1 MTENMSHD
9 EYIKQGIEDYRNSF
23 GDWDLDMM
31 IDQIINLSALKSEI
45 EKVIQEMK
53 LDLLKNYEEIQK

>member
-23 GDWDLDMM
+23 DHWDLEMM
-31 IDQIINLSALKSEI
+31 IDQIVNLSALKSEI
-45 EKVIQEMK
+45 EKLIYEMK
-53 LDLLKNYEEIQK
+53 LDLLKNYEEMQK

>member
-31 IDQIINLSALKSEI
+31 IDQIVNLSALKSEI
-45 EKVIQEMK
+45 EKLIHEMK
-53 LDLLKNYEEIQK
+53 LDLLKNYEEMQK

>member
-45 EKVIQEMK
+45 EKVIHEMK
-53 LDLLKNYEEIQK
+53 LDLLKNYEEMQK

>member
-1 MTENMSHD
+1 MTEIMRHD

-31 IDQIINLSALKSEI
+31 IDQIVNLSALKSEI

-53 LDLLKNYEEIQK
+53 LDLLKNYEEMQK

>member
-23 GDWDLDMM
+23 PDWDLDMM
-31 IDQIINLSALKSEI
+31 IDQIVNLSALKSEI
-45 EKVIQEMK
+45 EKVIHEMK
-53 LDLLKNYEEIQK
+53 LDLLKNYEEMQK